1 METSNRGEVVYDA
14 YEAMISSEIE
24 EESAS
29 YGVGGATMDVIEE
42 EAFEGMSEFS
52 NGGGGDDVVYVA
64 VGKSESSM
72 DALSWTLNH
81 LIRTSSTIVYLLHIF
96 PETHHIPTPLGKL
109 PKSQVSP
116 QQVQNYL
123 TQERGKRTQLLQK
136 FINAC
141 SASKVKV
148 DTILIESDLVAKAIL
163 DLIPILNI
171 RKLVLGTTKS
181 TLRKL
186 RSRRGIGIADQVL
199 QGALE
204 SCEIKII
211 CEGKEEMISSS
222 SPITPCDDSKPT
234 QDQRL
239 QDQRQDQDNSQP
251 TDSFSSHQTDPAHT
265 RPKMKPNYPAQ
276 NPNR

>member
-251 TDSFSSHQTDPAHT
+251 TDSFSCMCFKSKT
-265 RPKMKPNYPAQ
+265 R
-276 NPNR
+276 